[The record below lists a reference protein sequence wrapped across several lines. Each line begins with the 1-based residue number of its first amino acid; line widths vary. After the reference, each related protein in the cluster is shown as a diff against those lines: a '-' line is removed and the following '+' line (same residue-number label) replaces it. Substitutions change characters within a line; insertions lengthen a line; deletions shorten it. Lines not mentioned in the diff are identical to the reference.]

1 MTLTL
6 RETENRIK
14 TTNFDSLPKPRK
26 NKGVRGQLLELALG
40 IPNSSKLTDLVDG
53 ELKSFTKGESIAVTQ
68 LRHTLPEIFN
78 KTPFNKSK
86 LGIKISRTLY
96 VAFDRN
102 NKFLGTATHT
112 ETNKLIEEDYN
123 YICDFIRNAKNL
135 HTFTGRNK
143 VLQIRTKDSKDR
155 NGNYHPI
162 IWKREQ
168 ISNKGF
174 AFYLTGRYAKGII
187 WYQTTPTRIAS
198 EVPEKSPEGV
208 STFIFFDFL

>member
-6 RETENRIK
+6 TETQNRLQK
-14 TTNFDSLPKPRK
+14 TNFEALPKPRK

-53 ELKSFTKGESIAVTQ
+53 ELKSYTKGESVAVTQ
-68 LRHTLPEIFN
+68 LRHTLTEVFN
-78 KTPFNKSK
+78 KTPFNQSK

-102 NKFLGTATHT
+102 NNFLGTATHT

-123 YICDFIRNAKNL
+123 DICDFIRNTKTL
-135 HTFTGRNK
+135 KTFTGRNGI
-143 VLQIRTKDSKDR
+143 LQIRTKDSKDR

-162 IWKREQ
+162 IWEGQ
-168 ISNKGF
+168 ELSDKGF
-174 AFYLTGRYAKGII
+174 AFYLTGKYAKQI
-187 WYQTTPTRIAS
+187 
-198 EVPEKSPEGV
+198 V
-208 STFIFFDFL
+208 

>member
-6 RETENRIK
+6 TETEKRLQ
-14 TTNFDSLPKPRK
+14 TTDFEALPKPRK

-53 ELKSFTKGESIAVTQ
+53 ELKSYTKGESVAVTQ

-78 KTPFNKSK
+78 NTPFNKSK

-102 NKFLGTATHT
+102 NNFLGTATHT
-112 ETNKLIEEDYN
+112 KTNKLIESDY
-123 YICDFIRNAKNL
+123 YDICDYIRNAKTL
-135 HTFTGRNK
+135 HTFTGNNGI
-143 VLQIRTKDSKDR
+143 LQIRTKDSKDR

-162 IWKREQ
+162 IWEGRQ

-174 AFYLTGRYAKGII
+174 AFYLTGRYAKTI
-187 WYQTTPTRIAS
+187 
-198 EVPEKSPEGV
+198 V
-208 STFIFFDFL
+208 

>member
-6 RETENRIK
+6 TETQNRLQ
-14 TTNFDSLPKPRK
+14 TTNFEALPKPRK

-53 ELKSFTKGESIAVTQ
+53 ELKSFTKGESVAVTQ
-68 LRHTLPEIFN
+68 LRHTLTEVFN
-78 KTPFNKSK
+78 NTPFNKSK

-96 VAFDRN
+96 VAFDRQN
-102 NKFLGTATHT
+102 NFLGTATHT

-123 YICDFIRNAKNL
+123 DICDYIRNTKTL
-135 HTFTGRNK
+135 KTFTGRNGI
-143 VLQIRTKDSKDR
+143 LQIRTKDSKDR

-162 IWKREQ
+162 FWEGQQ

-174 AFYLTGRYAKGII
+174 AFYLTGRYAKSI
-187 WYQTTPTRIAS
+187 
-198 EVPEKSPEGV
+198 V
-208 STFIFFDFL
+208 

>member
-6 RETENRIK
+6 KETENRIK

-53 ELKSFTKGESIAVTQ
+53 ELKSFTKGESVAVTQ

-78 KTPFNKSK
+78 NTPFNQSK
-86 LGIKISRTLY
+86 LGIKIARTLY
-96 VAFDRN
+96 VAFDRQN
-102 NKFLGTATHT
+102 NFLGTATHT

-123 YICDFIRNAKNL
+123 EICDFIRNTTTLK
-135 HTFTGRNK
+135 TFTGSNK
-143 VLQIRTKDSKDR
+143 VLQIRTKDSKYK
-155 NGNYHPI
+155 GKYHPI
-162 IWKREQ
+162 FWEGKQ

-174 AFYLTGRYAKGII
+174 AFYLTGKYAKTI
-187 WYQTTPTRIAS
+187 
-198 EVPEKSPEGV
+198 V
-208 STFIFFDFL
+208 

>member
-6 RETENRIK
+6 SETEK
-14 TTNFDSLPKPRK
+14 KLQKTNFEALPKPRK

-53 ELKSFTKGESIAVTQ
+53 ELKSYTKGESVAVTQ

-78 KTPFNKSK
+78 NTPFNKSK

-102 NKFLGTATHT
+102 NNFLGTATHT

-123 YICDFIRNAKNL
+123 DICDFIRNAKNL

-143 VLQIRTKDSKDR
+143 VLQIRTKDSKDKK
-155 NGNYHPI
+155 GNYHPI
-162 IWKREQ
+162 IWKGKE
-168 ISNKGF
+168 ISNKGY

-187 WYQTTPTRIAS
+187 
-198 EVPEKSPEGV
+198 
-208 STFIFFDFL
+208 

>member
-78 KTPFNKSK
+78 KTPFNQSK

-102 NKFLGTATHT
+102 NNFLGTATHT
-112 ETNKLIEEDYN
+112 ETNNPTVLIEGDYQ
-123 YICDFIRNAKNL
+123 YICEIIRHRIANGL
-135 HTFTGRNK
+135 PLTTITGLNG

-162 IWKREQ
+162 KWEGKE
-168 ISNKGF
+168 ISNKGY
-174 AFYLTGRYAKGII
+174 AFYLTSKYAKNI
-187 WYQTTPTRIAS
+187 
-198 EVPEKSPEGV
+198 V
-208 STFIFFDFL
+208 

>member
-6 RETENRIK
+6 RETQKRLQ
-14 TTNFDSLPKPRK
+14 TTNFEELPKPRK

-53 ELKSFTKGESIAVTQ
+53 ELKSYTKGESVAVTQ

-102 NKFLGTATHT
+102 NNFLGTATHT
-112 ETNKLIEEDYN
+112 ETNKLIEGDYE
-123 YICDFIRNAKNL
+123 YICEIIRGRVANGL
-135 HTFTGRNK
+135 SLTTITGLNGI
-143 VLQIRTKDSKDR
+143 LQIRTKDSKYK
-155 NGNYHPI
+155 GKYHPI
-162 IWKREQ
+162 IWEGRE
-168 ISNKGF
+168 ISNKGY
-174 AFYLTGRYAKGII
+174 AFYLTGRYI
-187 WYQTTPTRIAS
+187 
-198 EVPEKSPEGV
+198 KSL
-208 STFIFFDFL
+208 I

>member
-6 RETENRIK
+6 RETQNRLQ
-14 TTNFDSLPKPRK
+14 TTNFEALPKPRK

-78 KTPFNKSK
+78 NTPFNKSK

-102 NKFLGTATHT
+102 NNFLGTATHT
-112 ETNKLIEEDYN
+112 ETNPLIESDYN
-123 YICDFIRNAKNL
+123 QICDYIRNTTTLN
-135 HTFTGRNK
+135 TFTGSNK
-143 VLQIRTKDSKDR
+143 VLQIRTKDSKP
-155 NGNYHPI
+155 YHPI
-162 IWKREQ
+162 IWEGKQ
-168 ISNKGF
+168 LSNKGF
-174 AFYLTGRYAKGII
+174 AFYLTGRYAK
-187 WYQTTPTRIAS
+187 TIA
-198 EVPEKSPEGV
+198 
-208 STFIFFDFL
+208 

>member
-6 RETENRIK
+6 EETLKRLQ
-14 TTNFDSLPKPRK
+14 TTDFEALPKPRK

-53 ELKSFTKGESIAVTQ
+53 ELKSFTKGESVAVTQ

-78 KTPFNKSK
+78 NTPFNKSK

-102 NKFLGTATHT
+102 NNFLGTATHT

-123 YICDFIRNAKNL
+123 DICDFIRNTKTL
-135 HTFTGRNK
+135 HTFTGRNGI
-143 VLQIRTKDSKDR
+143 LQIRTKDSKDR

-162 IWKREQ
+162 KWEGQ
-168 ISNKGF
+168 ELSNKGF
-174 AFYLTGRYAKGII
+174 AFYLTGKYAKQI
-187 WYQTTPTRIAS
+187 
-198 EVPEKSPEGV
+198 V
-208 STFIFFDFL
+208 

>member
-6 RETENRIK
+6 KETETK
-14 TTNFDSLPKPRK
+14 LKDTKFDNLPKPRK

-68 LRHTLPEIFN
+68 LRHTLPEVMN
-78 KTPFNKSK
+78 KTPFNQSK

-96 VAFDRN
+96 VAFDRQN
-102 NKFLGTATHT
+102 NFLGTATHT
-112 ETNKLIEEDYN
+112 EPNKLIEGDYQ
-123 YICDFIRNAKNL
+123 YICEIIRHKIGIGQPL
-135 HTFTGRNK
+135 TTITGLNK

-162 IWKREQ
+162 FWEGKQ

-174 AFYLTGRYAKGII
+174 AFYLTGRYAK
-187 WYQTTPTRIAS
+187 TIA
-198 EVPEKSPEGV
+198 
-208 STFIFFDFL
+208 

>member
-6 RETENRIK
+6 KETENRIK

-53 ELKSFTKGESIAVTQ
+53 ELKSFTKGESVAVTQ

-78 KTPFNKSK
+78 NTPFNKSK

-102 NKFLGTATHT
+102 NNFLGTAKINYTD
-112 ETNKLIEEDYN
+112 NKLIADDFDY
-123 YICDFIRNAKNL
+123 ISHVIRFRYL
-135 HTFTGRNK
+135 TGQQLNTITGLNK
-143 VLQIRTKDSKDR
+143 ILQIRTKDSKP
-155 NGNYHPI
+155 YHPVT
-162 IWKREQ
+162 WEGRQLKDK
-168 ISNKGF
+168 SMG
-174 AFYLTGRYAKGII
+174 FYLTGKYAKTI
-187 WYQTTPTRIAS
+187 
-198 EVPEKSPEGV
+198 V
-208 STFIFFDFL
+208 

>member
-14 TTNFDSLPKPRK
+14 STNFDSLPKPRK

-53 ELKSFTKGESIAVTQ
+53 ELKSYTKGESVAVTQ

-78 KTPFNKSK
+78 NTPFNKSK

-112 ETNKLIEEDYN
+112 PQNNPTVLIEGDYQ
-123 YICDFIRNAKNL
+123 YICEIIRHRIANGL
-135 HTFTGRNK
+135 PLQTITGLNK
-143 VLQIRTKDSKDR
+143 VLQIRTKDSKYK
-155 NGNYHPI
+155 GKYHPI
-162 IWKREQ
+162 IWEGKE

-187 WYQTTPTRIAS
+187 
-198 EVPEKSPEGV
+198 
-208 STFIFFDFL
+208 

>member
-6 RETENRIK
+6 RETQNRLQ
-14 TTNFDSLPKPRK
+14 TTNFEALPKPRK
-26 NKGVRGQLLELALG
+26 NKGVRGQLLEIALG

-53 ELKSFTKGESIAVTQ
+53 ELKSYTKGESVAVTQ

-112 ETNKLIEEDYN
+112 ETNKLIEGDYQ
-123 YICDFIRNAKNL
+123 YICEIIRHRVANGL
-135 HTFTGRNK
+135 PLTTITGLNG

-162 IWKREQ
+162 IWEGKE
-168 ISNKGF
+168 ISNKGY
-174 AFYLTGRYAKGII
+174 AFYLTGRYAKGI
-187 WYQTTPTRIAS
+187 
-198 EVPEKSPEGV
+198 V
-208 STFIFFDFL
+208 

>member
-6 RETENRIK
+6 SETEK
-14 TTNFDSLPKPRK
+14 KLQKTNFEALPKPRK
-26 NKGVRGQLLELALG
+26 NKGVRGQLLEIALG

-53 ELKSFTKGESIAVTQ
+53 ELKSYTKGESVAVTQ

-78 KTPFNKSK
+78 NTPFNKSK

-96 VAFDRN
+96 VAFDRQN
-102 NKFLGTATHT
+102 NFLGTATHT

-123 YICDFIRNAKNL
+123 DICDFIRNSKTL
-135 HTFTGRNK
+135 KTFTGRNK
-143 VLQIRTKDSKDR
+143 VLQIRTKDSKTA

-162 IWKREQ
+162 KWEGKE

-174 AFYLTGRYAKGII
+174 AFYLTGRYAKSI
-187 WYQTTPTRIAS
+187 
-198 EVPEKSPEGV
+198 V
-208 STFIFFDFL
+208 

>member
-6 RETENRIK
+6 TETQNRLQK
-14 TTNFDSLPKPRK
+14 TNFEVLPKPRK

-53 ELKSFTKGESIAVTQ
+53 ELKSYTKGESVAITQ
-68 LRHTLPEIFN
+68 LRHTLTEVFN
-78 KTPFNKSK
+78 KTPFNQSK

-102 NKFLGTATHT
+102 NNFLGTATHT

-123 YICDFIRNAKNL
+123 DICDYIRNTTTLK
-135 HTFTGRNK
+135 TFTGRNGI
-143 VLQIRTKDSKDR
+143 LQIRTKDSKDR

-162 IWKREQ
+162 KWEGQQ

-174 AFYLTGRYAKGII
+174 AFYLTGRYAKTI
-187 WYQTTPTRIAS
+187 
-198 EVPEKSPEGV
+198 V
-208 STFIFFDFL
+208 

>member
-6 RETENRIK
+6 KETETKLK
-14 TTNFDSLPKPRK
+14 TTKFENLPKPRK

-53 ELKSFTKGESIAVTQ
+53 ELKTFTKGESVAVTQ

-78 KTPFNKSK
+78 HTPFNQSK

-96 VAFDRN
+96 VAFDREN
-102 NKFLGTATHT
+102 NFLGTATHT

-123 YICDFIRNAKNL
+123 EICEQIRNTDKLKTITGKN
-135 HTFTGRNK
+135 G

-155 NGNYHPI
+155 HGNYHPI
-162 IWKREQ
+162 KWEGKE
-168 ISNKGF
+168 ISNKGY
-174 AFYLTGRYAKGII
+174 AFYLTAKYAKSI
-187 WYQTTPTRIAS
+187 
-198 EVPEKSPEGV
+198 V
-208 STFIFFDFL
+208 

>member
-53 ELKSFTKGESIAVTQ
+53 ELKSFTKGESVAVTQ
-68 LRHTLPEIFN
+68 LRHTLTEVFN
-78 KTPFNKSK
+78 KTPFNQSK

-102 NKFLGTATHT
+102 NNFLGTATHT
-112 ETNKLIEEDYN
+112 KTNPLIEEDYKD
-123 YICDFIRNAKNL
+123 ICDFIRNTKTL
-135 HTFTGRNK
+135 KTFTGRNGI
-143 VLQIRTKDSKDR
+143 LQIRTKDSKDR

-162 IWKREQ
+162 KWEGQ
-168 ISNKGF
+168 EISNKGF
-174 AFYLTGRYAKGII
+174 AFYLTGRYAKSI
-187 WYQTTPTRIAS
+187 
-198 EVPEKSPEGV
+198 V
-208 STFIFFDFL
+208 